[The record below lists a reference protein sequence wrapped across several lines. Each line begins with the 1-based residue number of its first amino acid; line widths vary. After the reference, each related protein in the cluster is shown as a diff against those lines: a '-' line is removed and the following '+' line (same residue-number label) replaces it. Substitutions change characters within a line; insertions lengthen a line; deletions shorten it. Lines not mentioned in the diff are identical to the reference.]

1 MTPDWALTL
10 IFWTHMLATVLWI
23 GGLTV
28 LLFVVLPLVN
38 RTLPAENRAV
48 LLEQIQRRFDPISWG
63 CLLLLVAT
71 GLFQMSANPNYQGF
85 LAINNRWAA
94 AILIKHLLFGVMIIV
109 NAVLTWGV
117 LPGLQRVA
125 LKRQKGIDAPEDASL
140 RRRELFLLRLNFV
153 LGVLILGMTALAR
166 IS

>member
-1 MTPDWALTL
+1 MIPAWALTL
-10 IFWTHMLATVLWI
+10 IYWTHMLATVIWI

-28 LLFVVLPLVN
+28 LLFLVLPMISRVP
-38 RTLPAENRAV
+38 PAENQAI

-94 AILIKHLLFGVMIIV
+94 AILIKHLLFGVMIV
-109 NAVLTWGV
+109 ANAVLTWGV
-117 LPGLQRVA
+117 LPGLKRVA
-125 LKRQKGIDAPEDASL
+125 LKRQKGLDAPEDASL
-140 RRRELFLLRLNFV
+140 RRRELLLLRLNFV

-166 IS
+166 VS

>member
-117 LPGLQRVA
+117 LPGLKRVA
-125 LKRQKGIDAPEDASL
+125 LKRQKGIEAPEDASL

>member
-117 LPGLQRVA
+117 LPGLKRVA

>member
-1 MTPDWALTL
+1 
-10 IFWTHMLATVLWI
+10 MLATVIWI

-28 LLFVVLPLVN
+28 LLFLVLPMISRV
-38 RTLPAENRAV
+38 LPVENQAI

-94 AILIKHLLFGVMIIV
+94 AILIKHLLFGVMIV
-109 NAVLTWGV
+109 ANAVLTWGV
-117 LPGLQRVA
+117 LPGLKRVA
-125 LKRQKGIDAPEDASL
+125 LKRQKGLDAPEDASL
-140 RRRELFLLRLNFV
+140 RRRELLLLRLNFV

-166 IS
+166 VS

>member
-38 RTLPAENRAV
+38 RILPAENRAV

-117 LPGLQRVA
+117 LPGLKRVA

>member
-1 MTPDWALTL
+1 
-10 IFWTHMLATVLWI
+10 MLATVLWI

-117 LPGLQRVA
+117 LPGLKRVA